1 MISRADNSRLPSN
14 QSTAGVKSKESDSVG
29 ISYSWLMSD
38 PIARSQMFDQVFL
51 AGGVIAD

>member
-14 QSTAGVKSKESDSVG
+14 HSTAGVKSKESDSVG